1 MFDKGTITGRVDTG
15 SIDTVSAVDMDD
27 NVWKEESS
35 GTVAVVSIDIDD
47 CEKPLE
53 VQLDIGKDCTPEHWT
68 ESSHNWVDKKKHNVF
83 ALFDKELGGTDLVE
97 HFEMS
102 DTIKQYGSTV

>member
-1 MFDKGTITGRVDTG
+1 MEGNWTERSMLNIPLIVKPVMFDKGTITGRVDTG

-53 VQLDIGKDCTPEHWT
+53 VQLDIGKDCTPEH
-68 ESSHNWVDKKKHNVF
+68 
-83 ALFDKELGGTDLVE
+83 
-97 HFEMS
+97 
-102 DTIKQYGSTV
+102 